1 MNMTDTT
8 LSKHTNRY
16 GYQLD
21 MWSLGCMFGGI
32 IFMKNPLFKGRD
44 NYDQLVK
51 IAMVMGTD
59 NLEKYLKKY
68 RLKLDRRFNDTLG
81 KHKKKEWLSFA
92 TTENARFVSDLS
104 LDWLEK
110 LLQYD
115 PSERMT
121 AQEAMKHPFIDCVV
135 KDYAKYKNFHTK

>member
-1 MNMTDTT
+1 MHVRRHYFHEK
-8 LSKHTNRY
+8 S
-16 GYQLD
+16 
-21 MWSLGCMFGGI
+21 S
-32 IFMKNPLFKGRD
+32 FKGRD

-104 LDWLEK
+104 LDWLEVVAIRSIREN
-110 LLQYD
+110 D
-115 PSERMT
+115 ST
-121 AQEAMKHPFIDCVV
+121 GSHEASF
-135 KDYAKYKNFHTK
+135 Y